1 MSDPRH
7 YSISIIE
14 DYSDKPLQEIA
25 LAVAKKIEKDISE
38 DDFTLWDEA
47 ERLGLGTNFLTT
59 EEEFTWRS
67 VAEDL
72 APIFSQFPDT
82 CFCLSVGDGEDGGQ
96 YRVLFFNGKYVKQYP
111 EIRYEEFRPNDF
123 EYQASKKK
131 SLLEQQFAEVE
142 KKNRA
147 EREVVTERLIKIA
160 GMADDVSPDSP
171 PKQGNFAETIRKIT
185 NPQINTDN
193 LKKVIAEMDERIE
206 RVFGSRQDA

>member
-7 YSISIIE
+7 YSISILE
-14 DYSDKPLQEIA
+14 NFSDKPLQEIA
-25 LAVAKKIEKDISE
+25 LVVAKKIEKEISE
-38 DDFTLWDEA
+38 DNFTLWDDAVNLEV
-47 ERLGLGTNFLTT
+47 GTNFLTT
-59 EEEFTWRS
+59 EQSYTWYF
-67 VAEDL
+67 AADEL
-72 APIFSQFPDT
+72 LPILKDFPDT
-82 CFCLSVGDGEDGGQ
+82 CFCLSVSDGECGGQ
-96 YRVLFFNGKYVKQYP
+96 HRVLFFNGKWVKQYP
-111 EIRYEEFRPNDF
+111 EILYEEFRPNDF

-142 KKNRA
+142 
-147 EREVVTERLIKIA
+147 TERLIKIA